1 MTSPLR
7 LFLEAPRRVE
17 AARVVVRGTL
27 RTREAVRI
35 ALRDSGGGVGHG
47 EALPLPGYSA
57 DTALQAE
64 LALAAAAAR
73 ARTVG
78 GLALPDDG
86 LAPAAYLNA
95 ALVPFDTLLTT
106 TPSARFALECALLGL
121 LAGRAGVS
129 AAQWL
134 AGRRALHQVAVS
146 VLLPDDDSAVA
157 AAGAAAARGHTVLKL
172 KIALPGRSAADEEA
186 RIAAVRAAA
195 DAASRPGAV
204 RLRLDAN
211 GALPPAEVAARLA
224 ALAGFGIELVEEPCP
239 APALRT
245 LPLPWAADESLADP
259 ALAAALLA
267 RPPGRGPAALVL
279 KPATLGLARC
289 LDLAD
294 AANARGLGVIVTH
307 AFDGDLGFAAAR
319 ALAAALPAPPL
330 PCGLAPH
337 PGLSRRWPNGPVLA
351 APTAAGL
358 DLPEATV
365 ETRS

>member
-211 GALPPAEVAARLA
+211 GALPPPKSRRGSPRWRASASSWSRS
-224 ALAGFGIELVEEPCP
+224 P
-239 APALRT
+239 APPPPCVRCRCRGRRT
-245 LPLPWAADESLADP
+245 NRWPTRRSPPPCWRG
-259 ALAAALLA
+259 
-267 RPPGRGPAALVL
+267 RP
-279 KPATLGLARC
+279 
-289 LDLAD
+289 
-294 AANARGLGVIVTH
+294 
-307 AFDGDLGFAAAR
+307 AAAR
-319 ALAAALPAPPL
+319 
-330 PCGLAPH
+330 
-337 PGLSRRWPNGPVLA
+337 RRWC
-351 APTAAGL
+351 
-358 DLPEATV
+358 
-365 ETRS
+365 